1 MITDSKT
8 FIKYV
13 FGLIEFYHY
22 IDFNSLSKFEIK
34 DKPINNDA
42 ELIFMVSNVL
52 NELRK
57 GNYTITKKDKLYH
70 KKILKTNGLKNT

>member
-1 MITDSKT
+1 MINNNKT

-13 FGLIEFYHY
+13 FGLIEFYKY

-57 GNYTITKKDKLYH
+57 GNYTITKQDKEYFN
-70 KKILKTNGLKNT
+70 KILLTNGKR

>member
-1 MITDSKT
+1 MINNNKT

-13 FGLIEFYHY
+13 FGLIEFYKY
-22 IDFNSLSKFEIK
+22 IDFNSLSKFKIK
-34 DKPINNDA
+34 EKPINNDA

-57 GNYTITKKDKLYH
+57 ENYTITKQDKEYFN
-70 KKILKTNGLKNT
+70 KILLTNGKR

>member
-1 MITDSKT
+1 MTDNKT

-13 FGLIEFYHY
+13 FGLIEFYKY

-34 DKPINNDA
+34 DKAINDDA
-42 ELIFMVSNVL
+42 QLIFMVANVL

-70 KKILKTNGLKNT
+70 KKIIKKYGTN

>member
-1 MITDSKT
+1 MINDNKT

-13 FGLIEFYHY
+13 FGLIEFYKH

-57 GNYTITKKDKLYH
+57 GNYTITKQDKLYY
-70 KKILKTNGLKNT
+70 KKIIKKYGTT

>member
-13 FGLIEFYHY
+13 FSLIEFYKY
-22 IDFNSLSKFEIK
+22 IDFNSLSKFQIK
-34 DKPINNDA
+34 DKAINDDA
-42 ELIFMVSNVL
+42 QLIFMVANVL

-57 GNYTITKKDKLYH
+57 GNYEITKQDKIYY
-70 KKILKTNGLKNT
+70 KKIIRNYGTR

>member
-1 MITDSKT
+1 MTDNKT

-13 FGLIEFYHY
+13 FSLIEFYNY
-22 IDFNSLSKFEIK
+22 IDFNSLSKFQIK
-34 DKPINNDA
+34 EEPINDDA
-42 ELIFMVSNVL
+42 QLIFMVSNVL

-57 GNYTITKKDKLYH
+57 GNYTITKQDKIYY